1 MRTKTKPTKSGVK
14 AALIAMGYDYFP
26 VALASTCAS
35 VDFTEDEKRFAR
47 YLIWDTD
54 FGGAWNDAEQI
65 NSQLN

>member
-1 MRTKTKPTKSGVK
+1 
-14 AALIAMGYDYFP
+14 MGYDYFP

-54 FGGAWNDAEQI
+54 FGGVWNDAEQM